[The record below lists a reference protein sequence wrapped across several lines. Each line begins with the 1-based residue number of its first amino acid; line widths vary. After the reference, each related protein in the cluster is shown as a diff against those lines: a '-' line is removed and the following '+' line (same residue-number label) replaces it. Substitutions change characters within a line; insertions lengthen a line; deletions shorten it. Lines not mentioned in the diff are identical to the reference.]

1 MGCCFWFAGT
11 GRDSIPPGA
20 GEISRPG
27 ATTFCRRAKERMKL
41 VSFDETLFYEVMN
54 RKINRPPAETV
65 PKEKEEP

>member
-1 MGCCFWFAGT
+1 MLSVDGQDVVRLPEGLPL
-11 GRDSIPPGA
+11 RI
-20 GEISRPG
+20 
-27 ATTFCRRAKERMKL
+27 RRAKERMKL